1 LKQQPEAGAAGRN
14 QTTTRIPAMTAF
26 SKLFHPDTM
35 LAALASGAAL
45 TLLAGCGDSQNA
57 DVKAASPPAVSTSV
71 GTKIDDGVVTTRVK
85 SALLADPDVKS
96 FDVKVETRAGEVQLS
111 GFVGN
116 LAQAERAVAIA
127 RGVEGVTAVSNK
139 MDLKGS
145 PATVGNAVDDSIITA
160 KIKSALLADPNVKS
174 LDVAVVTRKGEAQLS
189 GFVNNQDQITRVSD
203 LARAVEGVKAVSNE
217 MSIKK

>member
-1 LKQQPEAGAAGRN
+1 
-14 QTTTRIPAMTAF
+14 M
-26 SKLFHPDTM
+26 SKLFHPNAM

-45 TLLAGCGDSQNA
+45 ALLSGCGESQNA
-57 DVKAASPPAVSTSV
+57 DIKAANPPAASTSV

-96 FDVKVETRAGEVQLS
+96 FDVKVETRAGEVLLS

-116 LAQAERAVAIA
+116 QSQMDRAVTIA
-127 RGVEGVTAVSNK
+127 RGVEGVSSVSNK
-139 MDLKGS
+139 MDLKGG
-145 PATVGNAVDDSIITA
+145 PATVGNVVDDGIITA

-174 LDVAVVTRKGEAQLS
+174 LDVAVVTRKGETQLS
-189 GFVNNQDQITRVSD
+189 GFVDSENQITRVTE
-203 LARAVEGVKAVSNE
+203 LARAIEGVKSVSNE